1 MIIIIISDNKIIHSI
16 IIQAIF
22 TIHPSICRPAL
33 TCIPGVTTA
42 VGTSAKRSEWSLIRQ
57 HTPLS
62 MHNFADQP
70 ESVSDRPLD
79 SEKVEL
85 IIISTSPSIIICI
98 FAWKC
103 LTAPPGGA
111 DYTEIAPPLP
121 RPCCR
126 AIFLA
131 STLEDGK
138 GELLQKKQRRAQAIW
153 HHRGPP
159 PPPWQQ
165 PACCNQCEHRLFQKK
180 RKTRKAG
187 NFEERGCWTHFLS
200 RCVFFKRYSWH
211 CNGSAHV
218 LKSSSCLLVLQTA
231 A

>member
-1 MIIIIISDNKIIHSI
+1 
-16 IIQAIF
+16 
-22 TIHPSICRPAL
+22 
-33 TCIPGVTTA
+33 
-42 VGTSAKRSEWSLIRQ
+42 
-57 HTPLS
+57 

-85 IIISTSPSIIICI
+85 IIISTSPSTIICI

-138 GELLQKKQRRAQAIW
+138 GELLQKKQRRARVIC
-153 HHRGPP
+153 HHVGP
-159 PPPWQQ
+159 Q
-165 PACCNQCEHRLFQKK
+165 PASCLCVHLLFQKK